1 MTKDYID
8 ELIEEV
14 PIKKTVKKSSKD
26 NFQANKT
33 KSFKI
38 AGVQVKNKRIVS
50 EETKKNISESLKG
63 RVLSEETKKIIR
75 KAVKNSMTVEV
86 RRKMSESAKGKIIS
100 EETRRKISEAHK
112 GRKHPPFT
120 DEALKKMSE
129 FQRNRVRE
137 PMSEETK
144 KKLSEAHKGRNKPP
158 LSEETRRKMS
168 EVRRGRKRK
177 TPMTE
182 EHIRNLVA
190 SRNASLPSVMTP
202 YGEFV
207 NRKALIQKITSD
219 GVLNATDKLREWL
232 KLYPNDYYIIK
243 KPKKSRRIQAVSQ
256 VLKSKKS
263 T

>member
-1 MTKDYID
+1 MTKDFIEQQI
-8 ELIEEV
+8 ELVE
-14 PIKKTVKKSSKD
+14 IKKTVKKSSKEISLSSRKRKERG
-26 NFQANKT
+26 KT
-33 KSFKI
+33 F
-38 AGVQVKNKRIVS
+38 V
-50 EETKKNISESLKG
+50 ISG
-63 RVLSEETKKIIR
+63 
-75 KAVKNSMTVEV
+75 VEV
-86 RRKMSESAKGKIIS
+86 KGKKLTS
-100 EETRRKISEAHK
+100 DETRKKISEGVRRAITDEWRK
-112 GRKHPPFT
+112 RRSEAAKGVTLTEEQKQKIGDANRGRKHT
-120 DEALKKMSE
+120 EEARKKMSE
-129 FQRNRVRE
+129 FQRNRVRN
-137 PMSEETK
+137 PQSDETK
-144 KKLSEAHKGRNKPP
+144 RKISEAHKGKNKPP

-177 TPMTE
+177 EPMTE

-243 KPKKSRRIQAVSQ
+243 KPKKSRRINGVSQ
-256 VLKSKKS
+256 VVKSKKN